1 MIDIFLSK
9 IAWRWVFK
17 AFTAGDS
24 MAVQVDCNKD
34 SLVDLEGPS
43 TALSK
48 WPVTLAYTDM

>member
-1 MIDIFLSK
+1 
-9 IAWRWVFK
+9 
-17 AFTAGDS
+17 